1 MNRVSVI
8 GATGYV
14 GAEITRI
21 LSEHP
26 CFEISCLTS
35 RSFKGEIFSDIY
47 PSLKGI
53 VDISLTDMDVDSICK
68 MSDYIVTALPH
79 GVSSKVVP
87 LLLEKNVKVLDHSGD
102 YRFRNI
108 NTYLKAYKIDHSSP
122 EYLDDAVYGL
132 PELYR
137 DRISKAE
144 LVSNPGCYPT
154 SSILGMAPLLMN
166 KLIKSKGIIINGASG
181 VSGAGRSEKHAFSF
195 CETSETFMAYT
206 PVGHRHTPEI
216 EQEFS
221 LLFGSEMNVTFTPHL
236 VPMRRGLLCTIYSDL
251 DDTSITRSDI
261 ENVFMD
267 AYNNEYFVRYLGY
280 NKIPQTKA
288 VTGSNYIDISFVIN
302 EETNKLIVFSALDN
316 LGKGASSQAVQCLNI
331 MAGFEEDS
339 GLKKAALY
347 I

>member
-1 MNRVSVI
+1 MNKVSVI

-26 CFEISCLTS
+26 NFEISCLS
-35 RSFKGEIFSDIY
+35 SHSFKNEMFSDIY

-53 VDISLTDMDVDSICK
+53 VDMKLTDMDIDNICK
-68 MSDYIVTALPH
+68 ESDYVVTALPH

-87 LLLEKNVKVLDHSGD
+87 LLLEKNMKVLDHSGD

-122 EYLDDAVYGL
+122 EYIDDAVYGL

-137 DRISKAE
+137 DKISQAD

-154 SSILGMAPLLMN
+154 CSIIGMAPLLSN
-166 KLIKSKGIIINGASG
+166 KLIKPDGIIINGASG
-181 VSGAGRSEKHAFSF
+181 VSGAGRSEKLAFSF
-195 CETSETFMAYT
+195 CETTESYKAYT
-206 PVGHRHTPEI
+206 PVGHRHTQEM

-221 LLFGSEMNVTFTPHL
+221 LLYGSSMNITFTPHL
-236 VPMRRGLLCTIYSDL
+236 VPMKRGMLCTIYADL
-251 DDTSITRSDI
+251 EDPSITSADI
-261 ENVFMD
+261 DNAFKD
-267 AYNNEYFVRYLGY
+267 AYNDEYFVRYLGY
-280 NKIPQTKA
+280 ETMPQTKA
-288 VTGSNYIDISFVIN
+288 VAGSNYVDVSFAIN

-316 LGKGASSQAVQCLNI
+316 LGKGASSQAVQSLNI
-331 MAGFEEDS
+331 MAGFEEDT
-339 GLKKAALY
+339 GLKKSSLY